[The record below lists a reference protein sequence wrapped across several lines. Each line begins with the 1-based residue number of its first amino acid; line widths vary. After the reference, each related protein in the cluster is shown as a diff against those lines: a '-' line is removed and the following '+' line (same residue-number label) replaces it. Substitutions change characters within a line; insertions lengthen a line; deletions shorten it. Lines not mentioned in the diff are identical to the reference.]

1 MLNENVGHISY
12 VVSRILELLP
22 QYSIISPEFREAMH
36 RYFGD
41 NTDHFLHELYCFA
54 STPYDMNGYD
64 RNVQY
69 TTDNTIS
76 TMVNEVLSSS
86 ESEASVDSDIVMIS
100 SSAPADPP
108 PGPSRAPA
116 PVYPHSYIMQPT
128 PGIIPIETI
137 SQSDTDDDSS
147 EVMVVGYIKPPQDR
161 TPEVVDLLGSDSD
174 VIMQDCTL
182 PEPCDATDAAQR
194 RPSSLVKLTLK
205 RHDAGAAP
213 DSDSDAS
220 FYTPSPSPPR
230 PAPRRRRRYR
240 SDDTA
245 TTADTR
251 RTTPSPASSLTT
263 AASDSVFSGTD
274 TDSSDY
280 FMRNPSE
287 RVKRKKSR
295 RKLTTSERNKSKT
308 RKRPSRAHRK
318 SKKDS
323 NASPGK
329 DRQNKH
335 KSHEGKGV
343 KSSKKYTAAD
353 GASTAEPERAHAAPG
368 PPDTSETGTEWTR
381 APDPPGANG
390 SVVDMKLEP
399 DQPGTSGASSE
410 RKRAPEEPGTS
421 GVIKKHAPEQSV
433 TNGVVNDRK
442 RNMERSSRR
451 RKVSRETKRLKS
463 VVNVINSMNNAEPS
477 KQSDGDRS
485 GENQGAAGYRSDSSD
500 DLPLNL
506 SVKKGSRQ

>member
-174 VIMQDCTL
+174 VIVQDCTL
-182 PEPCDATDAAQR
+182 PEPRDATDAAQR

-230 PAPRRRRRYR
+230 LPRRRRRYR

-263 AASDSVFSGTD
+263 TASDSIFSGTD

-287 RVKRKKSR
+287 RVKRKKAR

-368 PPDTSETGTEWTR
+368 PPDTSETGTEWKR

-390 SVVDMKLEP
+390 SVVDMKREP